1 MNAILAIVISD
12 LRMLVRDRS
21 ACFFTLIFPVLFAC
35 FFGAVFSGGS
45 DDGEAPKLAITI
57 VDSDRTEASALFVS
71 ALNADAELRATMATS
86 VDEARASVLAR
97 KSVAFIH
104 VPAGY
109 QSSQDKLFTSGT
121 GATVELGIDPS
132 RQAETGWIQGIVQK
146 IAFQQLSTTFT
157 DPARSKK
164 MLETA
169 RASLNASKDVNP
181 ANRLLMGTMLSAL
194 ETLTTTTSALNR
206 AGGTQPGTDAAPANG
221 GGGFSPVNV
230 RTSAVKARLD
240 VPDNSYAI
248 SFPQGMMWGL
258 MGCAMGFAANLAGE
272 RTRGTFTRLCVSPLS
287 PRRILLAKGLTAAIV
302 SIAVVA
308 LMLAMAMIV
317 FGVRPVAPLSLGA
330 GGLATVAAFTGIMM
344 FAATVGRSEQAV
356 SRGGWAIMMML
367 AMIGGAAVPLFVM
380 PAFMQRLSL
389 ISPVRWGMLAL
400 EGGIWR
406 GSSLE
411 ALLPTIGVLCGI
423 GLAGAAI
430 GMALI
435 GRSAGTRA

>member
-21 ACFFTLIFPVLFAC
+21 ACFFTIIFPVLFAC

-45 DDGEAPKLAITI
+45 SDGEAPKLPITL
-57 VDSDRTEASALFVS
+57 VDDDRTEASALFVN
-71 ALNADAELRATMATS
+71 ALKADTELRATMATS
-86 VDEARASVLAR
+86 VDEARAAVLAR

-109 QSSQDKLFTSGT
+109 QSLQDKLFTSGT

-157 DPARSKK
+157 DPARSKT
-164 MLETA
+164 MLDTA
-169 RASLNASKDVNP
+169 RASLTASKDINP
-181 ANRLLMGTMLSAL
+181 ANRLLMGTMLSTL

-206 AGGTQPGTDAAPANG
+206 AGGTQPTGDATPAS
-221 GGGFSPVNV
+221 GGGFSPVNI

-258 MGCAMGFAANLAGE
+258 MGCAMGFAASLAGE

-302 SIAVVA
+302 SIVVVVF
-308 LMLAMAMIV
+308 MLAMAMIV
-317 FGVRPVAPLSLGA
+317 FGVRPVAPLSLAA
-330 GGLATVAAFTGIMM
+330 GGLATVIAFTGIMM

-380 PAFMQRLSL
+380 PAFMQRLSH

-411 ALLPTIGVLCGI
+411 SMLPTIGVLCGI
-423 GLAGAAI
+423 GLIGGAI

-435 GRSAGTRA
+435 GRGAGTRA